1 MSVSPHSSRRA
12 QAMEQA
18 TRLSSQGKDQQ
29 ALDHM
34 LSFLRHGQG
43 DPELSNFT
51 ATLAARMEKWPV
63 AEQHFSA
70 TLAKDPNNRYALY
83 NLAKVLKLAG
93 RELEAIN
100 LLGQLIHLEPENTAA
115 LNEIGILLASRGEMD
130 PAIQALETAIRIDPT
145 FEKAYRNLYVTL
157 YTGGRYEEAAQ
168 VAKHAIEHIDSEY
181 RWNFRTDLILCLW
194 KSLAV
199 DEAKAMA
206 ETLIGELDPPA
217 SPMHKEILLHA
228 LTNYGVVLMEME
240 DPDAAEVQFLKVI
253 SLAPEKVE
261 PYVNMAKLNVYR
273 EDFQSAIRWFEQA
286 TAVDPEH
293 AELHNHLA
301 VFLRDAGRPDLALP
315 HHLSAI
321 TQSPGNVEMRFY
333 LGITQFA
340 LGQLDQAYPN
350 WELRWSRREG
360 GKKSNLP
367 IPEWSGLPEK
377 GKSLL
382 VYREQGIGDEII
394 FASCLPDVTAH
405 FERVACVCHSKLKK
419 LFSRSFPEIEFYSRE
434 HEFSPQDIAQFD
446 WQVPIGTLP
455 NIFRPDVSTFPEQ
468 PQLLTPAPLLV
479 EDFRRRLQ
487 PLRQTV
493 VIGIAW
499 RSGLLTLN
507 RKALYPYLD
516 FWRAL
521 FAIPGITWVN
531 LQYGDVDA
539 ELTKAQTDFGVSV
552 INFTDVDHFNDL
564 DTSAALMK
572 ACDIVIGPDTSTTQI
587 AAAVGTPTLRM
598 YSGCDYFCLG
608 TDHYPWFPA
617 LNTIPRHFGES
628 WERPIGRTAEI
639 IGTLIGESNQG
650 HSKT

>member
-1 MSVSPHSSRRA
+1 
-12 QAMEQA
+12 MEQA

-34 LSFLRHGQG
+34 LSYLKHTPG
-43 DPELSNFT
+43 DPELSNFV
-51 ATLAARMEKWPV
+51 ATLAARMENWRT
-63 AEQHFSA
+63 AEQYFSNA
-70 TLAKDPNNRYALY
+70 LAKDPNNRYALY
-83 NLAKVLKLAG
+83 NQAKVLKFSG
-93 RELEAIN
+93 REIEAIN
-100 LLGQLIHLEPENTAA
+100 LLGRLIQLEPTNAAA
-115 LNEIGILLASRGEMD
+115 LNEIGILLAGHGDLE
-130 PAIQALETAIRIDPT
+130 PAIRALETAITLDPS

-157 YTGGRYEEAAQ
+157 YTGGRYEEATQ

-199 DEAKAMA
+199 EEAKATA
-206 ETLIGELDPPA
+206 EALIGELTPPT
-217 SPMHKEILLHA
+217 SPKHKEILLHA

-253 SLAPEKVE
+253 SLDPEKVE

-273 EDFQSAIRWFEQA
+273 EDFREAIRWFELA
-286 TAVDPEH
+286 TAIAPEH

-301 VFLRDAGRPDLALP
+301 IFLRDAGRPDLALP

-360 GKKSNLP
+360 GTKSNLP
-367 IPEWSGLPEK
+367 IPEWSGHPTS

-394 FASCLPDVTAH
+394 FASCLPDATAR
-405 FERVACVCHSKLKK
+405 FERVAYVCHSKLNK

-434 HEFSPQDIAQFD
+434 HEFSPQDVAGFE

-455 NIFRPDVSTFPEQ
+455 TIFRSDIASFPAN
-468 PQLLTPAPLLV
+468 PQLLTPDPQVV
-479 EDFRRRLQ
+479 ENFRQRLH
-487 PLRQTV
+487 PLRKTL
-493 VIGIAW
+493 VIGMAW

-507 RKALYPYLD
+507 RKALYPYLE
-516 FWRAL
+516 FWQSL
-521 FAIPGITWVN
+521 FAIPDVTWVN
-531 LQYGDVDA
+531 LQYGDVSD
-539 ELTKAQTDFGVSV
+539 ELQKAQESFGISIV
-552 INFTDVDHFNDL
+552 NFSDVDHFNDI

-587 AAAVGTPTLRM
+587 AAAVGTPTVRM

-628 WERPIGRTAEI
+628 WKGPIERTAQI
-639 IGTLIGESNQG
+639 IATLIDESKQADA
-650 HSKT
+650 KT